1 MPSGTTMNRL
11 AVLGCSLDSSK
22 HYRLWFRFCFAKSL
36 LKPFVIR
43 DLYPVKWRFCLGIKA
58 DSPQN

>member
-1 MPSGTTMNRL
+1 MK
-11 AVLGCSLDSSK
+11 LGCSLDSSK

-43 DLYPVKWRFCLGIKA
+43 DLYPVKWRFCVGIKA